1 MKGSRVPLQ
10 AMSPSRMGFF
20 RYNVGA
26 MKEGIAAKRQPMN
39 TRNRNVLKMLV
50 SLAAAGI
57 SGRVFILALFQQ
69 FALVE
74 VAASILTGV
83 QVFFLSS
90 AIADLLDKE
99 REPSGVRTS
108 VVVLFTIFL
117 VAFYCSTRYLHWA
130 SGHLK

>member
-1 MKGSRVPLQ
+1 
-10 AMSPSRMGFF
+10 
-20 RYNVGA
+20 
-26 MKEGIAAKRQPMN
+26 MN

-117 VAFYCSTRYLHWA
+117 VAFYCSTRYVHWA